1 MSTPKKG
8 SRVRVT
14 FEGHVVAVHTNGSF
28 AMEAYT
34 GLTNGMTGDPTE
46 TWLVVDG
53 ANAATAPTVKVEAL
67 SDPERDPAVATW
79 DELRKQVRG

>member
-14 FEGHVVAVHTNGSF
+14 FEGWVTGVHTNGSF
-28 AMEAYT
+28 AMEAFT
-34 GLTNGMTGDPTE
+34 GLTNGITGDPTE

-53 ANAATAPTVKVEAL
+53 ANAQTAPTVKVEAL
-67 SDPERDPAVATW
+67 SDPECDPAVATW
-79 DELRKQVRG
+79 DEIRKQVRG